1 MALLYIDLF
10 QIDTDLYI
18 YSVLKQW
25 QDIALEI
32 MVAFAYISTGWYHI
46 SYFFPIST
54 LNLSPFAAA
63 ELTQSQSTSKPHHT
77 HFFSALLQR
86 KRRKGEGKKKK
97 KSNCPFKITSI

>member
-18 YSVLKQW
+18 YSMLKQW

-32 MVAFAYISTGWYHI
+32 TVAFAYISTGWYHI

-77 HFFSALLQR
+77 QFFSALLQR

-97 KSNCPFKITSI
+97 KEIKLSL

>member
-18 YSVLKQW
+18 YSMLKQW

-77 HFFSALLQR
+77 QFFSALLQR

-97 KSNCPFKITSI
+97 KEIKLSL

>member
-18 YSVLKQW
+18 YSMLKQW

-86 KRRKGEGKKKK
+86 KRRKGEGKKKRNQTVPLK
-97 KSNCPFKITSI
+97 

>member
-32 MVAFAYISTGWYHI
+32 TVAFAYISTGWYHI
-46 SYFFPIST
+46 SYFFFLFLP
-54 LNLSPFAAA
+54 
-63 ELTQSQSTSKPHHT
+63 
-77 HFFSALLQR
+77 
-86 KRRKGEGKKKK
+86 
-97 KSNCPFKITSI
+97 

>member
-1 MALLYIDLF
+1 M
-10 QIDTDLYI
+10 
-18 YSVLKQW
+18 LKQW

-77 HFFSALLQR
+77 QFFSALLQR

-97 KSNCPFKITSI
+97 KEIKLSL